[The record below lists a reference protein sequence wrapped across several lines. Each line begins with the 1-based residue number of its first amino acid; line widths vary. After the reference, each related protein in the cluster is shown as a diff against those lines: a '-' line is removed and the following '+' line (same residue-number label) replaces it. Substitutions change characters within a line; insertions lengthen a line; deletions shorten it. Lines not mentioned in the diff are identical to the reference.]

1 MFKRSALTFGLMAT
15 LATVA
20 FAAPVKGKVESVKD
34 RAIVVKTEGAL
45 GPWVKKGI
53 QVKINH
59 KLNGKITAVE
69 GAIVTLSSPKADELK
84 AGEEITFDKSLAAAG
99 C

>member
-1 MFKRSALTFGLMAT
+1 MFKRSALLVVLAAT
-15 LATVA
+15 AA

-53 QVKINH
+53 QVKINQ

-69 GAIVTLSSPKADELK
+69 GATVTLSSPKAGELK

>member
-1 MFKRSALTFGLMAT
+1 MFKRSALLAVLVAT
-15 LATVA
+15 AA
-20 FAAPVKGKVESVKD
+20 FAAPAKGKVMSVKE
-34 RAIVVKTEGAL
+34 RTVVVKTEGAL
-45 GPWVKKGI
+45 APWVKKGI

-59 KLNGKITAVE
+59 KLNGKITAVD
-69 GAIVTLSSPKADELK
+69 GATVTLSSPKADELK

>member
-1 MFKRSALTFGLMAT
+1 MFKRSALLIVLAAT
-15 LATVA
+15 AA

-34 RAIVVKTEGAL
+34 RTIVVKTEGAL
-45 GPWVKKGI
+45 GPWAKKGI

-69 GAIVTLSSPKADELK
+69 GATVTLSSPKAGELK
-84 AGEEITFDKSLAAAG
+84 AGEEISFDKSLAAAG